1 MSDQLS
7 AEKQLVKDY
16 YDLQGWKKERGELF
30 TDAARFEDLRPVVND
45 YRIKC
50 HLRVNRYLV
59 KGGKFLLDVASGPV
73 QYPEYL
79 SYSEGYQYRICA
91 DISFTALKEA
101 RKVIRDSDFCVQCD
115 ITRLPFASGV
125 VDGAVSLHT
134 IYHVPSGEQQKAF
147 LEFQR
152 VLALGKQ
159 GVVVYSFARSSG
171 FLKLLMVPATI
182 YARIRTAVGNL
193 LRGLKLR
200 PALAAADP
208 QKQEGKLYFHS
219 HSLRWFEEQVKPL
232 IDYQL
237 YSWRSVTVN
246 FTRSSIR
253 TKLGGKF
260 FLALLYRLED
270 SFPGWFGKHGAYP
283 MFVINKGPKTAN
295 KR

>member
-59 KGGKFLLDVASGPV
+59 KGGKFLLDIASGPV

-79 SYSEGYQYRICA
+79 SYSEGYQHRICA
-91 DISFTALKEA
+91 DISFTALQEA
-101 RKVIRDSDFCVQCD
+101 RKVIRSGDFCVQCD
-115 ITRLPFASGV
+115 ITRLPFASDV
-125 VDGAVSLHT
+125 MDGAVSLHT
-134 IYHVPSGEQQKAF
+134 IYHVPAGEQKKA
-147 LEFQR
+147 LSEFQR
-152 VLALGKQ
+152 VLAPGTQ

-182 YARIRTAVGNL
+182 YSKSRTAAGNV
-193 LRGLKLR
+193 LRALKLR
-200 PALAAADP
+200 PALPAEDL
-208 QKQEGKLYFHS
+208 QKEAGRLYFHS
-219 HSLRWFEEQVKPL
+219 HPLRWFEQQIKPL
-232 IDYQL
+232 VDYRL

-253 TKLGGKF
+253 AKLGGKF

-270 SFPGWFGKHGAYP
+270 RFPGWFGKHGAYP
-283 MFVINKGPKTAN
+283 MFVIRKTPKIPAG
-295 KR
+295 